1 MSPHGRAHGAGRRA
15 PPEGPRVSLSL
26 SLPFTVDADL
36 PALLQRLHAQD
47 VAGDAPGGL
56 ATLSAIGPDRLAGVP
71 ALVGAL
77 CRGGVD
83 FALRLAEAAGVSDPD
98 QRLAR
103 VLDAYATVVE
113 PPPQAA
119 ADHEQRL
126 ARALVEQFAPEA
138 DPAALLD
145 VIRAEF
151 LVGQG
156 PLEELPEAVLGA
168 LRHQRWDLALHGLQR
183 LRDGLQDRTPK
194 NTYGLGAMCLHRLGR
209 LDEAERWVRDGL
221 GPQQAALLAPPPV
234 HDESTLLRRWGRFD
248 RPRISIVCTTY
259 NHERYIDSAIRGFL
273 GQDCS
278 HPFEILIH
286 DDASTDGTQAVIR
299 RWHAQY
305 PTLVKPL
312 LQTENQKSRGVHP
325 FELLLARAQGDF
337 VATCEGDDFWID
349 ARKLQRQVD
358 FLIAHPDVSCSA
370 HNYYHFIET
379 TLTLRPWSKVG
390 RDFYVS
396 PRQMMATQVLLW
408 LPTLVFRKAFSA
420 LPPERAF
427 AAFGDQFLVSWLGT
441 FGRCAY
447 LETMTAAVRREN
459 EFSSWSPLPE
469 TEKERRR
476 VKTWT
481 AMLRLHQRL
490 GNTQAV
496 LDLQAKLQ
504 ASKLD
509 PALKASILDASAHL
523 AAARPVLEE
532 AQP

>member
-1 MSPHGRAHGAGRRA
+1 MGPHSAAL
-15 PPEGPRVSLSL
+15 P
-26 SLPFTVDADL
+26 SLPFALDADL
-36 PALLQRLHAQD
+36 PALLRRLHDQD
-47 VAGDAPGGL
+47 AAGDDAGGRS
-56 ATLSAIGPDRLAGVP
+56 TLSLIGTERLLGAP
-71 ALVGAL
+71 ALMGAL
-77 CRGGVD
+77 CRGGVG
-83 FALRLAEAAGVSDPD
+83 FALRLTEAAGIDDPQ
-98 QRLAR
+98 QRLAL
-103 VLDAYATVVE
+103 VLDAYVAVVE

-119 ADHEQRL
+119 ADHEQQLSRG
-126 ARALVEQFAPEA
+126 LVEAFALDA

-145 VIRAEF
+145 LIRAEF
-151 LVGQG
+151 LIGQG
-156 PLEELPEAVLGA
+156 PLEELPEAVLGSM
-168 LRHQRWDLALHGLQR
+168 RHQRWDLALRGLERLRGGLQA
-183 LRDGLQDRTPK
+183 QTPR

-209 LDEAERWVRDGL
+209 FDEAEAWIRDGL
-221 GPQQAALLAPPPV
+221 GPQQAALLTIPPLQS
-234 HDESTLLRRWGRFD
+234 EEALLRRWRGAD
-248 RPRISIVCTTY
+248 RPVVSIVCTTY
-259 NHERYIDSAIRGFL
+259 NHERYIDGAIRGFL

-305 PTLVKPL
+305 PNLVKPL

-396 PRQMMATQVLLW
+396 QRQMMATQLLLW
-408 LPTLVFRKAFSA
+408 LPTLVFRKTFSA

-469 TEKERRR
+469 SEKERRR

-523 AAARPVLEE
+523 AAARPVPEE